1 MRAGA
6 AIIGVASVL
15 SGAFVPA
22 GAAAQPPDSL
32 PEEIRERQLSYVTE
46 NRDET
51 YLFLGASYRHVFVPS
66 FLLEIGVD
74 AAPSANNPAVGVDF
88 TYRRNG
94 FSVVASLFWMSGAV
108 EGAFRSSGDP
118 DEDTEWIDSSLSGIF
133 ASATVLWS
141 TPIWEDYIVFEY
153 GVGLGIGVVFGDL
166 VRTEAEPAEGGGYQ
180 PCAGPLT
187 GNVNYCAA
195 TSSGGP
201 TDPDGVDGEHYGV
214 VAESW
219 VGGGNVPNVVPWL
232 ALPHLAV
239 RFKPIR
245 PLVMKIEG
253 GVGLGFFV
261 GASAAYGF

>member
-1 MRAGA
+1 MTTRTWVS
-6 AIIGVASVL
+6 IGLVLEISSATAFAQAPDALPPELAEEELGHVAE
-15 SGAFVPA
+15 A
-22 GAAAQPPDSL
+22 PDR
-32 PEEIRERQLSYVTE
+32 P
-46 NRDET
+46 
-51 YLFLGASYRHVFVPS
+51 YLFLGATYRHVFIPG

-74 AAPSANNPAVGVDF
+74 AAPSANNPAVGIDF
-88 TYRRNG
+88 TYRVDG
-94 FSVVASLFWMSGAV
+94 FSIVASVFWMNGSV
-108 EGAFRSSGDP
+108 EGPFRSSGDP
-118 DEDTEWIDSSLSGIF
+118 DVDTEWLDSSLQGIF
-133 ASATVLWS
+133 ASATILWS
-141 TPIWEDYIVFEY
+141 TPIWKDYIAFEY
-153 GVGLGIGVVFGDL
+153 GVGLGIGVVYGDL
-166 VRTEAEPAEGGGYQ
+166 VRTEAEPADGGGYR
-180 PCAGPLT
+180 PCDGPLT

-219 VGGGNVPNVVPWL
+219 VGGGSVPNVVPWL

-253 GVGLGFFV
+253 GLGFGFFV